1 MSKKTKISLSRLES
15 FLKAQC
21 DRLRTSM
28 DAAEYKNYIIALLFL
43 KRINDQFEIDR
54 QQLKDDLK
62 KQYPDADEATI
73 EEELDIPSKYNCYVL
88 ELARWKYLLHPM
100 NEEGEELSYGDAIT
114 TALAEVEKNNSALL
128 SGVLSKTKFNE
139 LNTKGE
145 RVLDEETLSALLKDF
160 NDFPKLQDENFEFP
174 DLLGAAYEYLIKFF
188 AESAGKK
195 AGEFYTPSE
204 VVYLMGQILQPK
216 ETDEICDPTVGS
228 GGLLITMHNY
238 VENRYGSADKLTLH
252 GQEKFDSPYQMCKM
266 NMIFHNIR
274 NARIEQGDT
283 LLDPK
288 LVTGGTLNQYDI
300 VVANPPFSQNYTTA
314 NMKFKERFQNWMSKK
329 KQADFMFVQHMIS
342 VLKNNGRM
350 AVVMPHGVLFRGGE
364 EQKMRQRLIMGSDI
378 NPACILECVIGLP
391 QGLFYGTGIPAF
403 LLIINKAD
411 ATNRKGVFFINAD
424 REYKEGK
431 NQNSLRPED
440 IEKISFVYHNKKE
453 IPGYSRL
460 VSKETLAKEDYNCN
474 IRRYVD
480 NSEAPTPQDVKAH
493 INGGIPANE
502 IDALKSVFD
511 CYPGLQE
518 KLFTEATDDY
528 ANFTD
533 SIKEKADIKSII
545 AESDGKKQVV
555 ENYSTAIDAF
565 WNASNA
571 DLNALH
577 GGSLFDFN
585 HNLTDRFVSEL
596 AQLSVLDEYQIRG
609 SFAHF
614 SDALKSDFRSV
625 QSSGWTAELIPD
637 DELIANEFPEVLADF
652 KRLESRR
659 DELEAKFAE
668 IADMDPE
675 EWDAEQYEVMPKAI
689 ISDFR
694 DERKNLNGQIKEL
707 KKELKT
713 QERMAKFAFKVEQ
726 KRLNELRKQAVKAKN
741 EDTVKEVDA
750 RIAALVLPVID
761 DSEIQELN
769 RQVENIDAQIAHH
782 VALENELKD
791 CRKKIREIEV
801 SKEALADK
809 AREQISDDD
818 ARRLITARWLNSLH
832 EIINVYLEAH
842 ARGLQQK
849 VELIYGKY
857 SVTLND
863 LLSERDTATKELDVY
878 LKELGY
884 VDQTIDVNYE

>member
-1 MSKKTKISLSRLES
+1 MSRKTKVSLSRLES

-54 QQLKDDLK
+54 QKLKDDLK

-73 EEELDIPSKYNCYVL
+73 NEELEIPEKYNCYVP
-88 ELARWKYLLHPM
+88 ELARWKYLLHPL
-100 NEEGEELSYGDAIT
+100 NDEGEELSYGDAIT
-114 TALAEVEKNNSALL
+114 TALAEVEKSNAALL

-145 RVLDEETLSALLKDF
+145 RILDEETLSALLKDF

-228 GGLLITMHNY
+228 GGLLITMYNY
-238 VENRYGSADKLTLH
+238 VENRYGSASKLTLH

-283 LLDPK
+283 LLNPK

-314 NMKFKERFQNWMSKK
+314 NMQFKERFQNWMSKK

-364 EQKMRQRLIMGSDI
+364 EQKMRQRLIMGNEGHPS
-378 NPACILECVIGLP
+378 CILECVIGLP
-391 QGLFYGTGIPAF
+391 QGLFYGTGIPAS
-403 LLIINKAD
+403 LLIINKAG
-411 ATNRKGVFFINAD
+411 AAERKGVFFINAD

-440 IEKISFVYHNKKE
+440 IEKISYVYHNKIE
-453 IPGYSRL
+453 IDSYSRL
-460 VSKETLAKEDYNCN
+460 VSKETLAAEDYNCN

-480 NSEAPTPQDVKAH
+480 NSEPPTPQDVKAH
-493 INGGIPANE
+493 LQGGIPEAE
-502 IDALKSVFD
+502 ILSLKTYFD
-511 CYPGLQE
+511 CYNGLQD
-518 KLFTEATDDY
+518 KLFTAATDGY
-528 ANFTD
+528 AHFT
-533 SIKEKADIKSII
+533 STVKNKADIKTII
-545 AESDGKKQVV
+545 SESEGKQQVADD
-555 ENYSTAIDAF
+555 YRKAIETF
-565 WNASNA
+565 WKASNA
-571 DLNALH
+571 DLNSLH

-585 HNLTDRFVSEL
+585 NNLTDRFVSTL
-596 AQLSVLDEYQIRG
+596 TRLTVLDKYQVRG

-614 SDALKSDFRSV
+614 SDMLKSDFRSV

-637 DELIANEFPEVLADF
+637 DELIANEFPKVLADL
-652 KRLESRR
+652 KRLENRR
-659 DELEAKFAE
+659 DELDAKFAE
-668 IADMDPE
+668 IAEMDPE
-675 EWDAEQYEVMPKAI
+675 EWDAEQYEVMPKTI
-689 ISDFR
+689 IS
-694 DERKNLNGQIKEL
+694 EIKTEIKEL
-707 KKELKT
+707 K
-713 QERMAKFAFKVEQ
+713 AQ
-726 KRLNELRKQAVKAKN
+726 KRELSKQQKALEKRRKLGESVADEAARCAADIVALDKQIA
-741 EDTVKEVDA
+741 EKE
-750 RIAALVLPVID
+750 
-761 DSEIQELN
+761 SG
-769 RQVENIDAQIAHH
+769 IAHH
-782 VALENELKD
+782 VTLENELKE
-791 CRKKIREIEV
+791 CRKQIREIEQN
-801 SKEALADK
+801 KEKLADK

-818 ARRLITARWLNSLH
+818 ARRLITARWLKSLH
-832 EIINVYLEAH
+832 DNINVYLEAH
-842 ARGLQQK
+842 ARHLQQC
-849 VELIYGKY
+849 VELIHDKY
-857 SVTLND
+857 SVTLSTLISD
-863 LLSERDTATKELDVY
+863 RDQATEKLNGY

-884 VDQTIDVNYE
+884 IDELDKTKKQ

>member
-62 KQYPDADEATI
+62 KQYPNADEATI
-73 EEELDIPSKYNCYVL
+73 NEELDIPAKYNCYVP
-88 ELARWKYLLHPM
+88 ELARWKYMLHPL
-100 NEEGEELSYGDAIT
+100 NEKGEELSKGDAIT
-114 TALAEVEKNNSALL
+114 TALAEVEKSNSALL

-145 RVLDEETLSALLKDF
+145 RVLDDETLNDILKDF

-228 GGLLITMHNY
+228 GGLLITMYNY
-238 VENRYGSADKLTLH
+238 VENRYGSAEKLTLH

-288 LVTGGTLNQYDI
+288 LATGGSLNQYDI

-364 EQKMRQRLIMGSDI
+364 EQKMRQRLIMGSET
-378 NPACILECVIGLP
+378 NPTCILECVIGLP
-391 QGLFYGTGIPAF
+391 QGLFYGTGIPAS
-403 LLIINKAD
+403 LLIINKAG
-411 ATNRKGVFFINAD
+411 AAKRKGVFFINAD

-460 VSKETLAKEDYNCN
+460 VSKETLAAEDYNCN

-480 NSEAPTPQDVKAH
+480 NSETPTPQDVKAH
-493 INGGIPANE
+493 INGGIPEKE
-502 IDALKSVFD
+502 IDELKPVFD
-511 CYPGLQE
+511 CYKGLQD
-518 KLFTEATDDY
+518 KLFTTATDGY
-528 ANFTD
+528 ANFTN
-533 SIKEKADIKSII
+533 SITEKADIKKLI
-545 AESDGKKQVV
+545 AESEGKKQVT
-555 ENYSTAIDAF
+555 EAYSKAIDTF
-565 WNASNA
+565 WKASDA

-585 HNLTDRFVSEL
+585 HNLTDRFVTEL
-596 AQLSVLDEYQIRG
+596 AKLSVLDEYQIRG

-614 SDALKSDFRSV
+614 SDSLKSDFRSV

-637 DELIANEFPEVLADF
+637 DELIANEFPEVLADL

-659 DELEAKFAE
+659 DELDAKFAE
-668 IADMDPE
+668 IAEMDPE

-689 ISDFR
+689 IN
-694 DERKNLNGQIKEL
+694 EIKGEIKEL
-707 KKELKT
+707 KAQKRELVK
-713 QERMAKFAFKVEQ
+713 QQKALDKRRKAGADVEIEQ
-726 KRLNELRKQAVKAKN
+726 KKCNAELTDLDTLISEKEAGIAK
-741 EDTVKEVDA
+741 
-750 RIAALVLPVID
+750 
-761 DSEIQELN
+761 
-769 RQVENIDAQIAHH
+769 H

-791 CRKKIREIEV
+791 CRKKIREIEI

-809 AREQISDDD
+809 AREQISDND
-818 ARRLITARWLNSLH
+818 ARRLITARWLKSLH
-832 EIINVYLEAH
+832 DNINVYLEAH
-842 ARGLQQK
+842 ARHLQQR
-849 VELIYGKY
+849 VELIYDKY
-857 SVTLND
+857 SVTLSALILD
-863 LLSERDTATKELDVY
+863 RDKATKELNNY
-878 LKELGY
+878 LTELGY
-884 VDQTIDVNYE
+884 IQ

>member
-1 MSKKTKISLSRLES
+1 MPKKQKISLSRLES

-54 QQLKDDLK
+54 IALKESLR
-62 KQYPDADEATI
+62 KQYPDADDNDIAN
-73 EEELDIPSKYNCYVL
+73 ELDIPEKYNCYVP
-88 ELARWKYLLHPM
+88 EKARWEFVLNPTDD
-100 NEEGEELSYGDAIT
+100 EGAIISYADAIT
-114 TALAEVEKNNSALL
+114 TALAEVEKSNSALL

-145 RVLDEETLSALLKDF
+145 RILDEETLRALLNDF

-238 VENRYGSADKLTLH
+238 VENRYGSAERLTLH

-283 LLDPK
+283 LLTPK
-288 LVTGGTLNQYDI
+288 LTTNGTLNQYDI

-314 NMKFKERFQNWMSKK
+314 NMQFKERFRNWMSKK

-364 EQKMRQRLIMGSDI
+364 EQKMRQRLITGSETA
-378 NPACILECVIGLP
+378 PSCILECVIGLP
-391 QGLFYGTGIPAF
+391 QGLFYGTGIPAS
-403 LLIINKAD
+403 LLIINKAG
-411 ATNRKGVFFINAD
+411 ATDRKGVFFINAD
-424 REYKEGK
+424 REYREGK

-440 IEKISFVYHNKKE
+440 IEKISYVYHNKIE
-453 IPGYSRL
+453 IDGYSRL
-460 VSKETLAKEDYNCN
+460 VCKEMLEAEDFNCN

-480 NSEAPTPQDVKAH
+480 NSEPPTPQDVKAH
-493 INGGIPANE
+493 LQGGIPETE
-502 IDALKSVFD
+502 ILALKTMFD
-511 CYPGLQE
+511 CYNGLQN
-518 KLFTEATDDY
+518 KIFTAATDGY
-528 ANFTD
+528 AHFTD
-533 SIKEKADIKSII
+533 AVTEKADIKTII
-545 AESDGKKQVV
+545 GESKGKQQVADDYHKAI
-555 ENYSTAIDAF
+555 ETFWTASD
-565 WNASNA
+565 A
-571 DLNALH
+571 DLDALH

-585 HNLTDRFVSEL
+585 NQLTDRFVATL
-596 AQLSVLDEYQIRG
+596 TNLNVLDKYQVRG

-614 SDALKSDFRSV
+614 SDSLKSDFRSV

-637 DELIANEFPEVLADF
+637 DELIANEFPEVLADL
-652 KRLESRR
+652 KRLENRR
-659 DELEAKFAE
+659 DELDAKFAE
-668 IADMDPE
+668 IAELDPE
-675 EWDAEQYEVMPKAI
+675 EWDAEQYDVMPKAV
-689 ISDFR
+689 IS
-694 DERKNLNGQIKEL
+694 EIKGEIKEL
-707 KKELKT
+707 K
-713 QERMAKFAFKVEQ
+713 AQ
-726 KRLNELRKQAVKAKN
+726 KRELAKQQKALEKRRKAGENMTAQLDKYAN
-741 EDTVKEVDA
+741 D
-750 RIAALVLPVID
+750 IA
-761 DSEIQELN
+761 
-769 RQVENIDAQIAHH
+769 NIDAQIADKETGIAHH
-782 VALENELKD
+782 VALENELKE
-791 CRKKIREIEV
+791 CRKQIREIER

-809 AREQISDDD
+809 AREQISDTD
-818 ARRLITARWLNSLH
+818 ARRLITQRWLATLH
-832 EIINVYLEAH
+832 DNIAVYLEAH
-842 ARGLQQK
+842 ARRLQQC
-849 VELIYGKY
+849 VELLHDKY
-857 SVTLND
+857 SVTLHD
-863 LLSERDTATKELDVY
+863 MLEERDAATEELNKY

-884 VDQTIDVNYE
+884 E

>member
-1 MSKKTKISLSRLES
+1 MPKKTKISLSRLES

-54 QQLKDDLK
+54 IALKDELK
-62 KQYPDADEATI
+62 KQYPNAAEADIEA
-73 EEELDIPSKYNCYVL
+73 ELNIPEKYICYVPDK
-88 ELARWKYLLHPM
+88 ARWKFVLNPVDD
-100 NEEGEELSYGDAIT
+100 EGESVSYADAIT
-114 TALAEVEKNNSALL
+114 TALAEVEKSNSALL

-238 VENRYGSADKLTLH
+238 VENRYGSAERLTLH

-283 LLDPK
+283 LLNPK

-314 NMKFKERFQNWMSKK
+314 NMQFKERFQNWMSKK
-329 KQADFMFVQHMIS
+329 KQADFMFVQHMIA

-364 EQKMRQRLIMGSDI
+364 EQKMRQRLITGSEGH
-378 NPACILECVIGLP
+378 PSCILECVIGLP
-391 QGLFYGTGIPAF
+391 QGLFYGTGIPAS
-403 LLIINKAD
+403 LLIINKAGAAD
-411 ATNRKGVFFINAD
+411 RKGVFFINAD

-440 IEKISFVYHNKKE
+440 IEKISYVYHNKIE
-453 IPGYSRL
+453 ITGYSRL
-460 VSKETLAKEDYNCN
+460 VTKETLKDEDYNCN

-480 NSEAPTPQDVKAH
+480 NSEPPTPQDVKAH
-493 INGGIPANE
+493 LQGGIPEAE
-502 IDALKSVFD
+502 IQALKTDFD
-511 CYPGLQE
+511 CYKGLQD
-518 KLFTEATDDY
+518 KLFTAATNGY
-528 ANFTD
+528 AHFAD
-533 SIKEKADIKSII
+533 AVKEKADIKTII
-545 AESDGKKQVV
+545 SESKGKQQVAD
-555 ENYSTAIDAF
+555 EYHKAIETFWTASD
-565 WNASNA
+565 A
-571 DLNALH
+571 DLDSLH

-585 HNLTDRFVSEL
+585 KNLTERFVATLTSL
-596 AQLSVLDEYQIRG
+596 NVLDKYQVRG

-614 SDALKSDFRSV
+614 SDTLKSDFRSV

-637 DELIANEFPEVLADF
+637 DELIANEFPEVLADL
-652 KRLESRR
+652 KRLENRR
-659 DELEAKFAE
+659 DELDAKFAE
-668 IADMDPE
+668 IAEMDSE
-675 EWDAEQYEVMPKAI
+675 EWDAEQYEVMPKSV
-689 ISDFR
+689 ISDIKA
-694 DERKNLNGQIKEL
+694 EIKEL
-707 KKELKT
+707 K
-713 QERMAKFAFKVEQ
+713 AQ
-726 KRLNELRKQAVKAKN
+726 KRELTKQQKALEKRRKLGESVADEAARCAADIVALDKQIA
-741 EDTVKEVDA
+741 EKEA
-750 RIAALVLPVID
+750 G
-761 DSEIQELN
+761 
-769 RQVENIDAQIAHH
+769 IAHH
-782 VALENELKD
+782 VALENELKG
-791 CRKKIREIEV
+791 CRKKIREIEL

-818 ARRLITARWLNSLH
+818 ARRLITKRWLATLH
-832 EIINVYLEAH
+832 DNIAVYLEAH
-842 ARGLQQK
+842 ARRLQQS
-849 VELIYGKY
+849 VELLHDKY
-857 SVTLND
+857 SVTLHD
-863 LLSERDTATKELDVY
+863 MLEERDEATNKLDEF

-884 VDQTIDVNYE
+884 F

>member
-54 QQLKDDLK
+54 ELLKNELK
-62 KQYPDADEATI
+62 KKYPNADEITI
-73 EEELDIPSKYNCYVL
+73 NEELDYPEKYKCYVPI
-88 ELARWKYLLHPM
+88 LARWKYLLHPL
-100 NEEGEELSYGDAIT
+100 NDEGEELSYGDAIT
-114 TALAEVEKNNSALL
+114 TALAEVEKNNSLLL

-145 RVLDEETLSALLKDF
+145 RVLDDETLSAILKDF

-228 GGLLITMHNY
+228 GGLLITMYNY
-238 VENRYGSADKLTLH
+238 VENRYGSAAKLTLH

-266 NMIFHNIR
+266 NMIFHNIN

-288 LVTGGTLNQYDI
+288 LVTGGSLNQYDI

-364 EQKMRQRLIMGSDI
+364 EQKMRQRLIMGSETA
-378 NPACILECVIGLP
+378 PTCILECVIGLP
-391 QGLFYGTGIPAF
+391 QGLFYGTGIPAS

-411 ATNRKGVFFINAD
+411 AASRKGVFFINAD

-440 IEKISFVYHNKKE
+440 IEKISYVYHNKIE

-460 VSKETLAKEDYNCN
+460 VSKEMLADEDFNCN

-493 INGGIPANE
+493 IYGGIPVKE
-502 IDALKSVFD
+502 IDELKPVFD
-511 CYPGLQE
+511 CYKGLQN
-518 KLFTEATDDY
+518 KIFTSAVDGY
-528 ANFTD
+528 ASFTD
-533 SIKEKADIKSII
+533 AIAEKSDIKNII
-545 AESDGKKQVV
+545 SESKGKKLVA
-555 ENYSTAIDAF
+555 EDYDKAIDSF
-565 WNASNA
+565 WKKSDS
-571 DLNALH
+571 DLNALN

-585 HNLTDRFVSEL
+585 HNLADRFVNEL
-596 AQLSVLDEYQIRG
+596 SKLSVLDEYQIRG

-614 SDALKSDFRSV
+614 SDSLKSDFRSV

-637 DELIANEFPEVLADF
+637 DELIENEFPEILDELIWF
-652 KRLESRR
+652 ESRR

-668 IADMDPE
+668 IADLKPE

-689 ISDFR
+689 IS
-694 DERKNLNGQIKEL
+694 EIKSEIKDL
-707 KKELKT
+707 K
-713 QERMAKFAFKVEQ
+713 AQ
-726 KRLNELRKQAVKAKN
+726 KRELAKQQKALYKRCKAGAN
-741 EDTVKEVDA
+741 VAAEQEKCNAEIDGIDSQISDKE
-750 RIAALVLPVID
+750 
-761 DSEIQELN
+761 SC
-769 RQVENIDAQIAHH
+769 IAHH
-782 VALENELKD
+782 VELETELKD
-791 CRKKIREIEV
+791 CRRKIREIEQN
-801 SKEALADK
+801 KEKLADK

-818 ARRLITARWLNSLH
+818 ARRLITARWLATLHNS
-832 EIINVYLEAH
+832 IAVYLETH
-842 ARGLQQK
+842 ARRLQQQI
-849 VELIYGKY
+849 ELLYDKY
-857 SVTLND
+857 SVTLSTMIAD
-863 LLSERDTATKELDVY
+863 RDKATEELDDFLV
-878 LKELGY
+878 ELGY
-884 VDQTIDVNYE
+884 IAKPKN

>member
-1 MSKKTKISLSRLES
+1 MPLKSKISLSRLES

-54 QQLKDDLK
+54 IALKDTLR
-62 KQYPDADEATI
+62 KQYPDADEADI
-73 EEELDIPSKYNCYVL
+73 DSELDKPAKYNCYVPA
-88 ELARWKYLLHPM
+88 LARWKHVLHPL
-100 NEEGEELSYGDAIT
+100 NEQGEEVSYGDAIT
-114 TALAEVEKNNSALL
+114 TALAEVEKSNAALL

-145 RVLDEETLSALLKDF
+145 RILDDETLRDILKEF

-238 VENRYGSADKLTLH
+238 VENRYGSAAKLTLH

-283 LLDPK
+283 LVNPK
-288 LVTGGTLNQYDI
+288 LVSGGTLNQYDI

-314 NMKFKERFQNWMSKK
+314 NMQFKERFQNWMSKK

-364 EQKMRQRLIMGSDI
+364 EQKMRQRLIMGSDA
-378 NPACILECVIGLP
+378 NASCILECVIGLP
-391 QGLFYGTGIPAF
+391 QGLFYGTGIPAS
-403 LLIINKAD
+403 LLIINKAG
-411 ATNRKGVFFINAD
+411 ANQRKGVFFINAD

-440 IEKISFVYHNKKE
+440 VEKISYVYHNKIE
-453 IPGYSRL
+453 IEGYSRL
-460 VSKETLAKEDYNCN
+460 VTKEELKAEDFNCN

-480 NSEAPTPQDVKAH
+480 NSEAPTPQDVRAH
-493 INGGIPANE
+493 INGGIPQSE
-502 IDALKSVFD
+502 IDELKAQFD
-511 CYPGLQE
+511 CYEGLQQQ
-518 KLFTEATDDY
+518 LFTQAADGY
-528 ANFTD
+528 AQFADAVTEKGG
-533 SIKEKADIKSII
+533 IKQLI
-545 AESDGKKQVV
+545 AESNGKQQVAAAY
-555 ENYSTAIDAF
+555 NRAIDDF
-565 WNASNA
+565 WTASSN
-571 DLNALH
+571 DRDTLH
-577 GGSLFDFN
+577 QGSLFDFN
-585 HNLTDRFVSEL
+585 NSLTEKFVT
-596 AQLSVLDEYQIRG
+596 QLEPLNVLDANQVRG

-614 SDALKSDFRSV
+614 VSTLRSDFRSV

-637 DELIANEFPEVLADF
+637 DELIANEFPEVLADMQ
-652 KRLESRR
+652 RLESRR
-659 DELEAKFAE
+659 DELDAKFAE
-668 IADMDPE
+668 IAEMDND

-689 ISDFR
+689 IAEVKS
-694 DERKNLNGQIKEL
+694 EIKEL
-707 KKELKT
+707 RARKREVSKLLKAF
-713 QERMAKFAFKVEQ
+713 EKRFKVGEQ
-726 KRLNELRKQAVKAKN
+726 LQTEIQNCRREAA
-741 EDTVKEVDA
+741 EVDA
-750 RIAALVLPVID
+750 RIAEKE
-761 DSEIQELN
+761 DSIK
-769 RQVENIDAQIAHH
+769 HH
-782 VALENELKD
+782 VELENELKE
-791 CRKKIREIEV
+791 CRKKLREIEQ

-818 ARRLITARWLNSLH
+818 ARRLITARWLSTLH
-832 EIINVYLEAH
+832 NTIAVYLEAH
-842 ARGLQQK
+842 ARTLQQR
-849 VELIYGKY
+849 VELLHDKY
-857 SVTLND
+857 TVTLTA
-863 LLSERDTATKELDVY
+863 LIAERQRATEQLDAY

-884 VDQTIDVNYE
+884 VSK

>member
-54 QQLKDDLK
+54 IALKDELK
-62 KQYPDADEATI
+62 KQFPNAAEADIEA
-73 EEELDIPSKYNCYVL
+73 ELDIPEKYICYVPDK
-88 ELARWKYLLHPM
+88 ARWKFVLNPGDD
-100 NEEGEELSYGDAIT
+100 EGETISYADAIT
-114 TALAEVEKNNSALL
+114 TALAEVEKSNSALL

-238 VENRYGSADKLTLH
+238 VENRYGSAERLTLH

-283 LLDPK
+283 LLTPK

-314 NMKFKERFQNWMSKK
+314 NMQFKERFQNWMSKK

-350 AVVMPHGVLFRGGE
+350 AVVMPHGVLSRGGE
-364 EQKMRQRLIMGSDI
+364 EQKMRQRLIMGSEGH
-378 NPACILECVIGLP
+378 PSCILECVIGLP
-391 QGLFYGTGIPAF
+391 QGLFYGTGIPAS
-403 LLIINKAD
+403 LLIINKAG
-411 ATNRKGVFFINAD
+411 AAERKGVFFINAD

-440 IEKISFVYHNKKE
+440 IEKISYVYHNKIE
-453 IPGYSRL
+453 IDGYSRL
-460 VSKETLAKEDYNCN
+460 VSRETLAAEDYNCN

-480 NSEAPTPQDVKAH
+480 NSEPPTPQDVRAH
-493 INGGIPANE
+493 LQGGIPEAE
-502 IDALKSVFD
+502 ILMLKAEFD
-511 CYPGLQE
+511 CYKGLQD
-518 KLFTEATDDY
+518 KLFTAATDGY
-528 ANFTD
+528 AHFADAVN
-533 SIKEKADIKSII
+533 EKADIKTII
-545 AESDGKKQVV
+545 SESQGKQQIADDYHK
-555 ENYSTAIDAF
+555 AIETF
-565 WNASNA
+565 WKASDA
-571 DLNALH
+571 DLDSLH

-585 HNLTDRFVSEL
+585 NNLTDRFVATL
-596 AQLSVLDEYQIRG
+596 INLNVLDKYQVRG

-614 SDALKSDFRSV
+614 SDTLKSDFRSV

-637 DELIANEFPEVLADF
+637 NELIANEFPEVLADL
-652 KRLESRR
+652 KRLENRR
-659 DELEAKFAE
+659 DELDAKFAE
-668 IADMDPE
+668 IAEMDPE
-675 EWDAEQYEVMPKAI
+675 EWDAEQSEVMPKAI
-689 ISDFR
+689 IS
-694 DERKNLNGQIKEL
+694 EIKGEIKEL
-707 KKELKT
+707 K
-713 QERMAKFAFKVEQ
+713 AQ
-726 KRLNELRKQAVKAKN
+726 KRELSKQQKALEKRRKLGESVTDEA
-741 EDTVKEVDA
+741 A
-750 RIAALVLPVID
+750 RCAADIAALDKQIAD
-761 DSEIQELN
+761 KE
-769 RQVENIDAQIAHH
+769 AGIAHH
-782 VALENELKD
+782 VELENELKD
-791 CRKKIREIEV
+791 CRKKIREIEQN
-801 SKEALADK
+801 KEKLADK

-818 ARRLITARWLNSLH
+818 ARRLITQRWLVTLH
-832 EIINVYLEAH
+832 DNIAVYLEAH
-842 ARGLQQK
+842 ARRLQQS
-849 VELIYGKY
+849 VELLHDKY
-857 SVTLND
+857 SVTLQN
-863 LLSERDTATKELDVY
+863 LIEERDEATKVLDDY

-884 VDQTIDVNYE
+884 ANA

>member
-1 MSKKTKISLSRLES
+1 MPKKTKISLSRLES

-54 QQLKDDLK
+54 LALKDELK
-62 KQYPDADEATI
+62 KQYPNAAEADIEA
-73 EEELDIPSKYNCYVL
+73 ELDIPEKYICYVPDK
-88 ELARWKYLLHPM
+88 ARWKFVLNPVDD
-100 NEEGEELSYGDAIT
+100 EGEAVSYADAIT
-114 TALAEVEKNNSALL
+114 TALAEVEKSNSALL

-238 VENRYGSADKLTLH
+238 VENRYGSAEKLTLH

-283 LLDPK
+283 LLNPK

-314 NMKFKERFQNWMSKK
+314 NMQFKERFQNWMSKK

-364 EQKMRQRLIMGSDI
+364 EQKMRQRLIVGSEGH
-378 NPACILECVIGLP
+378 PSCILECVIGLP
-391 QGLFYGTGIPAF
+391 QALFYGTGIPAS
-403 LLIINKAD
+403 LLILNKAGAAD
-411 ATNRKGVFFINAD
+411 RQGVFFINAD

-440 IEKISFVYHNKKE
+440 IEKISYVYHNKIE
-453 IPGYSRL
+453 IEGYSRM
-460 VSKETLAKEDYNCN
+460 VSRETLATEDYNCN

-480 NSEAPTPQDVKAH
+480 NSEPPTPQDVKAH
-493 INGGIPANE
+493 LQGGIPETE
-502 IDALKSVFD
+502 ILALKAEFD
-511 CYPGLQE
+511 CYKGLQD
-518 KLFTEATDDY
+518 KLFTAATNGY
-528 ANFTD
+528 AHFAD
-533 SIKEKADIKSII
+533 AVKEKADIKAII
-545 AESDGKKQVV
+545 AESKEKRQVADD
-555 ENYSTAIDAF
+555 YHKAIETF
-565 WNASNA
+565 WAASDA
-571 DLNALH
+571 DLDSLH

-585 HNLTDRFVSEL
+585 NNLTDRFVATL
-596 AQLSVLDEYQIRG
+596 TNLNVLDKYQVRG

-614 SDALKSDFRSV
+614 SDTLKSDFRSV

-637 DELIANEFPEVLADF
+637 NELIANEFPEVLADL
-652 KRLESRR
+652 KCLENRR
-659 DELEAKFAE
+659 DELDAKFAE
-668 IADMDPE
+668 IAELDSE
-675 EWDAEQYEVMPKAI
+675 EWDAEQYEVMPKGV
-689 ISDFR
+689 ISDIKG
-694 DERKNLNGQIKEL
+694 EIKEL
-707 KKELKT
+707 K
-713 QERMAKFAFKVEQ
+713 AQ
-726 KRLNELRKQAVKAKN
+726 KRELTKQQKALEKRRKLGGAVTDEIAQCAA
-741 EDTVKEVDA
+741 D
-750 RIAALVLPVID
+750 IAALDKQIAD
-761 DSEIQELN
+761 KE
-769 RQVENIDAQIAHH
+769 AGIAHH

-791 CRKKIREIEV
+791 CRKKIREIEQN
-801 SKEALADK
+801 KEKLADK

-818 ARRLITARWLNSLH
+818 ARRLITQRWLATLH
-832 EIINVYLEAH
+832 DNIAVYLEAH
-842 ARGLQQK
+842 ARRLQQS
-849 VELIYGKY
+849 VELLHDKY
-857 SVTLND
+857 SVTLTD
-863 LLSERDTATKELDVY
+863 LLSERDEATKELNGY

-884 VDQTIDVNYE
+884 IQ

>member
-1 MSKKTKISLSRLES
+1 MKKTKISLSRLES

-54 QQLKDDLK
+54 LALKDELK
-62 KQYPDADEATI
+62 KQYPNAADADIEA
-73 EEELDIPSKYNCYVL
+73 ELDIPEKYICYVPDK
-88 ELARWKYLLHPM
+88 ARWKFVLNPVDD
-100 NEEGEELSYGDAIT
+100 EGENISYADAIT
-114 TALAEVEKNNSALL
+114 TALAEVEKSNSALL

-238 VENRYGSADKLTLH
+238 VENRYGSAERLTLH

-283 LLDPK
+283 LLNPK
-288 LVTGGTLNQYDI
+288 LVTSGALNQYDI

-314 NMKFKERFQNWMSKK
+314 NMQFKERFQNWMSKK

-364 EQKMRQRLIMGSDI
+364 EQKMRQRLIVGSEGH
-378 NPACILECVIGLP
+378 PSCILECVIGLP
-391 QGLFYGTGIPAF
+391 QGLFYGTGIPAS

-411 ATNRKGVFFINAD
+411 ATNREGVFFINAD

-440 IEKISFVYHNKKE
+440 IEKISYVYHNKIE
-453 IPGYSRL
+453 ITGYSRL
-460 VSKETLAKEDYNCN
+460 VTKETLKAEDYNCN

-480 NSEAPTPQDVKAH
+480 NSESPTPQDVKAH
-493 INGGIPANE
+493 LQGGIPETE
-502 IDALKSVFD
+502 ILALKAEFD
-511 CYPGLQE
+511 CYKGLQD
-518 KLFTEATDDY
+518 KLFTAATDGY
-528 ANFTD
+528 AHFVD
-533 SIKEKADIKSII
+533 AVKEKADVKTII
-545 AESDGKKQVV
+545 AESKGKQQVADDYHKAI
-555 ENYSTAIDAF
+555 ETFWTASD
-565 WNASNA
+565 A
-571 DLNALH
+571 DLDGLH

-585 HNLTDRFVSEL
+585 NNLTDRFVATLTSL
-596 AQLSVLDEYQIRG
+596 NVLDKYQVRG

-614 SDALKSDFRSV
+614 SDTLKSDFRSV

-637 DELIANEFPEVLADF
+637 DELIANEFPEVLADLQ
-652 KRLESRR
+652 RLENRR

-668 IADMDPE
+668 IAEMDLE

-689 ISDFR
+689 ISDFK
-694 DERKNLNGQIKEL
+694 DEKKSLNAQIKEL
-707 KKELKT
+707 KNKLKAKEKMAKVELKI
-713 QERMAKFAFKVEQ
+713 EQ
-726 KRLNELRKQAVKAKN
+726 KRLKDLQKQAKKEKDN
-741 EDTVKEVDA
+741 EKVKE
-750 RIAALVLPVID
+750 L
-761 DSEIQELN
+761 
-769 RQVENIDAQIAHH
+769 DAQISKLALPNISDPEIDSLLSQVANIDTQIARH
-782 VALENELKD
+782 VELENELKD
-791 CRKKIREIEV
+791 CRKKIREIEL

-818 ARRLITARWLNSLH
+818 ARRLITQRWLATLH
-832 EIINVYLEAH
+832 DNIAVYLEAH
-842 ARGLQQK
+842 ARRLQQS
-849 VELIYGKY
+849 VELLHDKY
-857 SVTLND
+857 SVTLQN
-863 LLSERDTATKELDVY
+863 LIEERDAATEELNKY

-884 VDQTIDVNYE
+884 E

>member
-54 QQLKDDLK
+54 ELLRNELK
-62 KQYPDADEATI
+62 KKYPNADETTI
-73 EEELDIPSKYNCYVL
+73 DEELDIPTKYNCYVPA
-88 ELARWKYLLHPM
+88 LARWKHLLHPL
-100 NEEGEELSYGDAIT
+100 NENGEELSYGDAIT

-145 RVLDEETLSALLKDF
+145 RVLDEETLGALLKDF
-160 NDFPKLQDENFEFP
+160 NDFPKLHDENFEFP

-216 ETDEICDPTVGS
+216 EADEICDPTVGS

-238 VENRYGSADKLTLH
+238 VENRYGNAKKLTLH

-266 NMIFHNIR
+266 NMIFHNIS

-288 LVTGGTLNQYDI
+288 LVTGGSLNQYDI

-329 KQADFMFVQHMIS
+329 KQADFMFVQHMIA

-364 EQKMRQRLIMGSDI
+364 EQKMRQRLIMGSGTT
-378 NPACILECVIGLP
+378 PSCILECVIGLP
-391 QGLFYGTGIPAF
+391 QGLFYGTGIPAS
-403 LLIINKAD
+403 LLIINKKDAD
-411 ATNRKGVFFINAD
+411 KRKGVFFINAD
-424 REYKEGK
+424 RDYKEGK

-440 IEKISFVYHNKKE
+440 IEKISYVYHNKIE
-453 IPGYSRL
+453 IEGYSRL
-460 VSKETLAKEDYNCN
+460 VTKETLELEDFNCN

-480 NSEAPTPQDVKAH
+480 NSEPPTPQDVKAH
-493 INGGIPANE
+493 LKGGIPVAE
-502 IDALKSVFD
+502 IEALQADLD
-511 CYPGLQE
+511 CYKGLKD
-518 KLFTEATDDY
+518 KLFSKPTDNY
-528 ANFTD
+528 ADFAD
-533 SIKEKADIKSII
+533 AVKEKADIKTII
-545 AESDGKKQVV
+545 GESKGKQQVADD
-555 ENYSTAIDAF
+555 YHKAIESF
-565 WNASNA
+565 WKASDA

-585 HNLTDRFVSEL
+585 NHLTDRFVATL
-596 AQLSVLDEYQIRG
+596 TKLNVLDKYQIRG

-614 SDALKSDFRSV
+614 SDTLKSDFRSV

-637 DELIANEFPEVLADF
+637 DELIENEFPDVQNDLIWFEG
-652 KRLESRR
+652 RR

-668 IADMDPE
+668 IADLGPE
-675 EWDAEQYEVMPKAI
+675 EWDAEQHEVMPKAV
-689 ISDFR
+689 ISEIKSD
-694 DERKNLNGQIKEL
+694 IKEL
-707 KKELKT
+707 KAQKRELTK
-713 QERMAKFAFKVEQ
+713 EQ
-726 KRLNELRKQAVKAKN
+726 KALEKRRKLGADVEIEIKKSVTAL
-741 EDTVKEVDA
+741 EDLDKQIADKEA
-750 RIAALVLPVID
+750 G
-761 DSEIQELN
+761 
-769 RQVENIDAQIAHH
+769 IAHH
-782 VALENELKD
+782 IDLENELKG
-791 CRKKIREIEV
+791 CRKKIREIEL

-818 ARRLITARWLNSLH
+818 ARRLITQRWL
-832 EIINVYLEAH
+832 A
-842 ARGLQQK
+842 
-849 VELIYGKY
+849 
-857 SVTLND
+857 TLPI
-863 LLSERDTATKELDVY
+863 T
-878 LKELGY
+878 
-884 VDQTIDVNYE
+884 

>member
-54 QQLKDDLK
+54 IALKDELK
-62 KQYPDADEATI
+62 KQYPNAAEADIEA
-73 EEELDIPSKYNCYVL
+73 ELDIPEKYICYVPDK
-88 ELARWKYLLHPM
+88 ARWKFVLNPVDD
-100 NEEGEELSYGDAIT
+100 EGEAVSYADAIT
-114 TALAEVEKNNSALL
+114 TALAEVEKSNSALL

-228 GGLLITMHNY
+228 GGLLITMYNY
-238 VENRYGSADKLTLH
+238 VENRYGNAAKLTLH
-252 GQEKFDSPYQMCKM
+252 GQELKPSPYQMCKM

-283 LLDPK
+283 LLNPK

-314 NMKFKERFQNWMSKK
+314 NMQFKERFQNWMSKK

-364 EQKMRQRLIMGSDI
+364 EQKMRQRLIVGSEGH
-378 NPACILECVIGLP
+378 PSCILECVIGLP
-391 QGLFYGTGIPAF
+391 QALFYGTGIPAS
-403 LLIINKAD
+403 LLIINKAG
-411 ATNRKGVFFINAD
+411 ATDRQGVFFINAD

-440 IEKISFVYHNKKE
+440 IEKISFVYHNKIE
-453 IPGYSRL
+453 IEGYSRM
-460 VSKETLAKEDYNCN
+460 VSRETLAAEDYNCN

-480 NSEAPTPQDVKAH
+480 NSEPPTPQDVKAH
-493 INGGIPANE
+493 LQGGIPETE
-502 IDALKSVFD
+502 ILTLKAEFD
-511 CYPGLQE
+511 CYKGLQD
-518 KLFTEATDDY
+518 KLFTAATDGY
-528 ANFTD
+528 AHFVD
-533 SIKEKADIKSII
+533 AVKEKADIKTII
-545 AESDGKKQVV
+545 SESKGKQQVADD
-555 ENYSTAIDAF
+555 YHKAIETF
-565 WNASNA
+565 WKASDA
-571 DLNALH
+571 DLDSLH

-585 HNLTDRFVSEL
+585 KNLTDRFVATL
-596 AQLSVLDEYQIRG
+596 TNLNVLDKYQVRG

-614 SDALKSDFRSV
+614 SDTLKSDFRSV

-637 DELIANEFPEVLADF
+637 NELIANEFPEVLSDL
-652 KRLESRR
+652 KRLENRR
-659 DELEAKFAE
+659 DELDAKFAE
-668 IADMDPE
+668 IAEMDPE
-675 EWDAEQYEVMPKAI
+675 EWDAEQHEVMPKSV
-689 ISDFR
+689 ISDIKA
-694 DERKNLNGQIKEL
+694 EIKEL
-707 KKELKT
+707 K
-713 QERMAKFAFKVEQ
+713 AQ
-726 KRLNELRKQAVKAKN
+726 KRELTKQQKALEKRRKLGESVADEAAQCAADIVALDKQIA
-741 EDTVKEVDA
+741 DKEA
-750 RIAALVLPVID
+750 G
-761 DSEIQELN
+761 
-769 RQVENIDAQIAHH
+769 IAHH

-791 CRKKIREIEV
+791 CRKQIREIEL

-818 ARRLITARWLNSLH
+818 ARRLITQRWLATLH
-832 EIINVYLEAH
+832 DNIAVYLEAH
-842 ARGLQQK
+842 ARRLQQS
-849 VELIYGKY
+849 VELLHDKY
-857 SVTLND
+857 SVTLAD
-863 LLSERDTATKELDVY
+863 LLSERDEATKLLDEF

-884 VDQTIDVNYE
+884 L

>member
-1 MSKKTKISLSRLES
+1 MPKKTKISLSRLES

-54 QQLKDDLK
+54 LALKDKLK
-62 KQYPDADEATI
+62 AQYPDVDEADI
-73 EEELDIPSKYNCYVL
+73 EAELDVPEKYNCFVPDK
-88 ELARWKYLLHPM
+88 ARWKYVLHPLDD
-100 NEEGEELSYGDAIT
+100 EGETIDYADAIT
-114 TALAEVEKNNSALL
+114 TALAEVEKHNSALL
-128 SGVLSKTKFNE
+128 SGVLSKTRFND

-145 RVLDEETLSALLKDF
+145 RILDEETLKALLKDF

-174 DLLGAAYEYLIKFF
+174 DLLSAAYEYLIKFF

-274 NARIEQGDT
+274 TARIEQGDT

-288 LVTGGTLNQYDI
+288 LVAGGVLNQYDI

-329 KQADFMFVQHMIS
+329 KQADFMFVQHMIA

-364 EQKMRQRLIMGSDI
+364 EQKMRQRLIMGSDT
-378 NPACILECVIGLP
+378 NPSCILECVIGLP
-391 QGLFYGTGIPAF
+391 QGLFYGTGIPAS
-403 LLIINKAD
+403 LLIINKAGAAD
-411 ATNRKGVFFINAD
+411 RKGVFFINAD
-424 REYKEGK
+424 KEYKEGK

-440 IEKISFVYHNKKE
+440 IEKISFVYHNKVE
-453 IPGYSRL
+453 IKGYSRL
-460 VSKETLAKEDYNCN
+460 VTKETLAAEDYNCN

-480 NSEAPTPQDVKAH
+480 NSEPPTPQDVKAH
-493 INGGIPANE
+493 IKGGIPQAE
-502 IDALKSVFD
+502 IEALNMYFD
-511 CYPGLQE
+511 CYQGL
-518 KLFTEATDDY
+518 KDLLFTGETEGY

-533 SIKEKADIKSII
+533 AVKEKAVIKNMIG
-545 AESDGKKQVV
+545 ESEGKKQVAADYHKAI
-555 ENYSTAIDAF
+555 ENF
-565 WNASNA
+565 WEASHA
-571 DLNALH
+571 DLDGLH
-577 GGSLFDFN
+577 DGSLFDFN
-585 HNLTDRFVSEL
+585 NNLTERFVSSLGGLE
-596 AQLSVLDEYQIRG
+596 VLDQNQVRG

-614 SDALKSDFRSV
+614 SDTLRSDFRSV

-637 DELIANEFPEVLADF
+637 EELIANEFPEVLKDLR
-652 KRLESRR
+652 RLESRR
-659 DELEAKFAE
+659 DELDAKFAE
-668 IADMDPE
+668 IAEIEPE

-689 ISDFR
+689 IS
-694 DERKNLNGQIKEL
+694 EIKAEIKEL
-707 KKELKT
+707 K
-713 QERMAKFAFKVEQ
+713 AQ
-726 KRLNELRKQAVKAKN
+726 KRELAKQQKALAKRGKAGTDVATEAAKCATDMEELDKQIAVKEAGI
-741 EDTVKEVDA
+741 A
-750 RIAALVLPVID
+750 RH
-761 DSEIQELN
+761 
-769 RQVENIDAQIAHH
+769 VE
-782 VALENELKD
+782 LENELKE
-791 CRKKIREIEV
+791 CRKHIREIEQN
-801 SKEALADK
+801 KEALADK

-818 ARRLITARWLNSLH
+818 ARRLITQRWLDTLH
-832 EIINVYLEAH
+832 NNIDVYLEAH
-842 ARGLQQK
+842 ARRMQQG
-849 VELIYGKY
+849 VELLFDKY
-857 SVTLND
+857 TVTLKALIDKRND
-863 LLSERDTATKELDVY
+863 ATEELNGY

-884 VDQTIDVNYE
+884 IE

>member
-1 MSKKTKISLSRLES
+1 MPKKTKISLSRLES

-54 QQLKDDLK
+54 LALKDELK
-62 KQYPDADEATI
+62 KQYPNAPETDIEA
-73 EEELDIPSKYNCYVL
+73 ELSIPEKYICYVPDK
-88 ELARWKYLLHPM
+88 ARWKFVLNPVDA
-100 NEEGEELSYGDAIT
+100 EGETISYADAIT
-114 TALAEVEKNNSALL
+114 TALAEVEKSNSALL

-238 VENRYGSADKLTLH
+238 VENRYGSAEKLTLH

-283 LLDPK
+283 LLNPK

-314 NMKFKERFQNWMSKK
+314 NMQFKERFQNWMSKK
-329 KQADFMFVQHMIS
+329 KQADFMFVQHMIA

-364 EQKMRQRLIMGSDI
+364 EQKMRQRLITGSEGH
-378 NPACILECVIGLP
+378 PSCILECVIGLP
-391 QGLFYGTGIPAF
+391 QGLFYGTGIPAS
-403 LLIINKAD
+403 LLIINKAGAAD
-411 ATNRKGVFFINAD
+411 RKGVFFINAD

-440 IEKISFVYHNKKE
+440 IEKISYVYHNKIE
-453 IPGYSRL
+453 ITGYSRL
-460 VSKETLAKEDYNCN
+460 VTKETLKDEDYNCN

-480 NSEAPTPQDVKAH
+480 NSEPPTPQDVRAH
-493 INGGIPANE
+493 LQGGIPEAE
-502 IDALKSVFD
+502 ILTLKADFD
-511 CYPGLQE
+511 CYKGLQD
-518 KLFTEATDDY
+518 KLFTAATDGY
-528 ANFTD
+528 AHFAD
-533 SIKEKADIKSII
+533 AVKEKADIKTII
-545 AESDGKKQVV
+545 GESKGKQQVADD
-555 ENYSTAIDAF
+555 YHKAIETF
-565 WNASNA
+565 WKASDA
-571 DLNALH
+571 DLDSLH

-585 HNLTDRFVSEL
+585 NNLTDRFVATL
-596 AQLSVLDEYQIRG
+596 TNLNVLDKYQVRG

-614 SDALKSDFRSV
+614 SDTLKSDFRSV

-637 DELIANEFPEVLADF
+637 DELIANEFPEVLADL
-652 KRLESRR
+652 KRLENRR
-659 DELEAKFAE
+659 DELDAKFAE
-668 IADMDPE
+668 IAEMDPE
-675 EWDAEQYEVMPKAI
+675 EWDAEQYEVMPKSV
-689 ISDFR
+689 ISDIKG
-694 DERKNLNGQIKEL
+694 EIKEL
-707 KKELKT
+707 K
-713 QERMAKFAFKVEQ
+713 AQ
-726 KRLNELRKQAVKAKN
+726 KRELSKQQKALEKRRKLGGAVTDEIAQCAA
-741 EDTVKEVDA
+741 D
-750 RIAALVLPVID
+750 IAALDKQIAD
-761 DSEIQELN
+761 KE
-769 RQVENIDAQIAHH
+769 AGIAHH
-782 VALENELKD
+782 VELENELKD
-791 CRKKIREIEV
+791 CRKKIREIEQN
-801 SKEALADK
+801 KEKLADK

-818 ARRLITARWLNSLH
+818 ARRLITQRWLATLH
-832 EIINVYLEAH
+832 DNIAVYLEAH
-842 ARGLQQK
+842 ARRLQQS
-849 VELIYGKY
+849 VELLHDKY
-857 SVTLND
+857 SVTLQN
-863 LLSERDTATKELDVY
+863 LIEERDEATKVLDDY

-884 VDQTIDVNYE
+884 F

>member
-1 MSKKTKISLSRLES
+1 MKKTKISLSRLES

-54 QQLKDDLK
+54 LALKDELK
-62 KQYPDADEATI
+62 KQYPNAADADIEA
-73 EEELDIPSKYNCYVL
+73 ELDIPEKYICYVPDK
-88 ELARWKYLLHPM
+88 ARWKFVLNPVDD
-100 NEEGEELSYGDAIT
+100 EGENISYADAIT
-114 TALAEVEKNNSALL
+114 TALAEVEKSNSALL

-238 VENRYGSADKLTLH
+238 VENRYGSAERLTLH

-283 LLDPK
+283 LLNPK

-314 NMKFKERFQNWMSKK
+314 NMQFKERFQNWMSKK

-364 EQKMRQRLIMGSDI
+364 EQKMRQRLITGSEGH
-378 NPACILECVIGLP
+378 PSCILECVIGLP
-391 QGLFYGTGIPAF
+391 QGLFYGTGIPAS

-411 ATNRKGVFFINAD
+411 ATNREGVFFINAD

-440 IEKISFVYHNKKE
+440 IEKISYVYHNKIE
-453 IPGYSRL
+453 ITGYSRL
-460 VSKETLAKEDYNCN
+460 VTKETLEAEDYNCN

-480 NSEAPTPQDVKAH
+480 NSEPPTPQDVKAH
-493 INGGIPANE
+493 LQGGIPEAE
-502 IDALKSVFD
+502 ILALKADFD
-511 CYPGLQE
+511 CYKGLQD
-518 KLFTEATDDY
+518 KLFTAATNGY
-528 ANFTD
+528 AHFAD
-533 SIKEKADIKSII
+533 AVKEKADIKTII
-545 AESDGKKQVV
+545 SESNGKQQVADD
-555 ENYSTAIDAF
+555 YHKAIETF
-565 WNASNA
+565 WKASDA
-571 DLNALH
+571 DLDSLH

-585 HNLTDRFVSEL
+585 NHLTDRFVATLTSL
-596 AQLSVLDEYQIRG
+596 NVLDKYQVRG

-614 SDALKSDFRSV
+614 SDTLKSDFRSV

-637 DELIANEFPEVLADF
+637 DELIANEFPEVLADL
-652 KRLESRR
+652 KRLENRR

-668 IADMDPE
+668 IAEMDPE

-689 ISDFR
+689 ISDFK
-694 DERKNLNGQIKEL
+694 DEKKSLNAQIKEL
-707 KKELKT
+707 KNKLKAKEKMAKVELKI
-713 QERMAKFAFKVEQ
+713 EQ
-726 KRLNELRKQAVKAKN
+726 KRLKDLQKQAKKEKDN
-741 EDTVKEVDA
+741 EKVKE
-750 RIAALVLPVID
+750 L
-761 DSEIQELN
+761 
-769 RQVENIDAQIAHH
+769 DAQISKLALPNISDPEIDSLLSQVANIDTQIARH
-782 VALENELKD
+782 VELENELKD
-791 CRKKIREIEV
+791 CRKQIREIEL

-818 ARRLITARWLNSLH
+818 ARRLITQRWLATLH
-832 EIINVYLEAH
+832 DNIAVYLEAH
-842 ARGLQQK
+842 ARRLQQS
-849 VELIYGKY
+849 VELLHDKY
-857 SVTLND
+857 SVTLRN
-863 LLSERDTATKELDVY
+863 LIEERDAATEELNKY

-884 VDQTIDVNYE
+884 E

>member
-1 MSKKTKISLSRLES
+1 MPKKQKISLSRLES

-54 QQLKDDLK
+54 IALKELLR
-62 KQYPDADEATI
+62 KQYPDADDNDIAN
-73 EEELDIPSKYNCYVL
+73 ELDIPEKYNCYVP
-88 ELARWKYLLHPM
+88 EKARWEFVLNPTDD
-100 NEEGEELSYGDAIT
+100 EGAIISYADAIT
-114 TALAEVEKNNSALL
+114 TALAEVEKSNSALL

-145 RVLDEETLSALLKDF
+145 RILDEETLRALLNDF

-204 VVYLMGQILQPK
+204 VVFLMGQILQPK

-238 VENRYGSADKLTLH
+238 VENRYGSAERLTLH

-283 LLDPK
+283 LLTPK
-288 LVTGGTLNQYDI
+288 LTTNGTLNQYDI

-314 NMKFKERFQNWMSKK
+314 NMQFKERFQNWMSKK

-364 EQKMRQRLIMGSDI
+364 EQKMRQRLITGSETA
-378 NPACILECVIGLP
+378 PSCILECVIGLP
-391 QGLFYGTGIPAF
+391 QGLFYGTGIPAS
-403 LLIINKAD
+403 LLIINKAG
-411 ATNRKGVFFINAD
+411 ATDRKGVFFINAD
-424 REYKEGK
+424 REYREGK

-440 IEKISFVYHNKKE
+440 IEKISYVYHNKIE
-453 IPGYSRL
+453 IDGYSRL
-460 VSKETLAKEDYNCN
+460 VCKEMLEAEDFNCN

-480 NSEAPTPQDVKAH
+480 NSEPPTPQDVKAH
-493 INGGIPANE
+493 LQGGIPETE
-502 IDALKSVFD
+502 ILALKTMFD
-511 CYPGLQE
+511 CYNGLQN
-518 KLFTEATDDY
+518 KMFTAATDGY
-528 ANFTD
+528 AHFTD
-533 SIKEKADIKSII
+533 AVTEKADIKTII
-545 AESDGKKQVV
+545 GDSKGKQQVADDYHKAIETFWTASD
-555 ENYSTAIDAF
+555 T
-565 WNASNA
+565 
-571 DLNALH
+571 DLDALH

-585 HNLTDRFVSEL
+585 NQLTDRFVATL
-596 AQLSVLDEYQIRG
+596 TNLNVLDKYQVRG

-614 SDALKSDFRSV
+614 SDSLKSDFRSV

-637 DELIANEFPEVLADF
+637 DELIANEFPEVLADL
-652 KRLESRR
+652 KRLENRR
-659 DELEAKFAE
+659 DELDAKFAE
-668 IADMDPE
+668 IAELDPE
-675 EWDAEQYEVMPKAI
+675 EWDAEQYEVMPKAV
-689 ISDFR
+689 IS
-694 DERKNLNGQIKEL
+694 EIKGEIKEL
-707 KKELKT
+707 K
-713 QERMAKFAFKVEQ
+713 AQ
-726 KRLNELRKQAVKAKN
+726 KRELAKQQKALEKRRKAGEN
-741 EDTVKEVDA
+741 MTVQLDKYAND
-750 RIAALVLPVID
+750 IA
-761 DSEIQELN
+761 
-769 RQVENIDAQIAHH
+769 NIDAQMADKETGIAHH

-791 CRKKIREIEV
+791 CRKQIREIER

-809 AREQISDDD
+809 AREQISDTD
-818 ARRLITARWLNSLH
+818 ARRLITQRWLATLH
-832 EIINVYLEAH
+832 DNIAVYLEAH
-842 ARGLQQK
+842 ARRLQQC
-849 VELIYGKY
+849 VELLHDKY
-857 SVTLND
+857 SVTLRD
-863 LLSERDTATKELDVY
+863 LLDERDAATEELNKY

-884 VDQTIDVNYE
+884 E

>member
-1 MSKKTKISLSRLES
+1 MAKKTKISLSRLES

-54 QQLKDDLK
+54 KALKEDLE
-62 KQYPDADEATI
+62 KQYPNANPADIEA
-73 EEELDIPSKYNCYVL
+73 ELDVPAKYNCYVP
-88 ELARWKYLLHPM
+88 EKARWKFVLNPVDD
-100 NEEGEELSYGDAIT
+100 EGESVSYADAIT
-114 TALAEVEKNNSALL
+114 TALAEVEKSNSALL

-204 VVYLMGQILQPK
+204 VVFLMGQILQPK

-238 VENRYGSADKLTLH
+238 VENRYGSAERLTLH

-283 LLDPK
+283 LLTPK
-288 LVTGGTLNQYDI
+288 LVTSGALNQYDI

-314 NMKFKERFQNWMSKK
+314 NMQFKERFQNWMSKK

-364 EQKMRQRLIMGSDI
+364 EQKMRQRLITGSEGH
-378 NPACILECVIGLP
+378 PSCILECVIGLP
-391 QGLFYGTGIPAF
+391 QGLFYGTGIPAS

-411 ATNRKGVFFINAD
+411 ATNREGVFFINAD

-440 IEKISFVYHNKKE
+440 IEKISYVYHNKIE
-453 IPGYSRL
+453 IEGYSRM
-460 VSKETLAKEDYNCN
+460 VSRETLEAEAYNCN

-480 NSEAPTPQDVKAH
+480 NSEPPTPQDVKAH
-493 INGGIPANE
+493 LQGGIPEAE
-502 IDALKSVFD
+502 ILALEADFN
-511 CYPGLQE
+511 CYKGLQD
-518 KLFTEATDDY
+518 KLFTAATDGY
-528 ANFTD
+528 AHFAD
-533 SIKEKADIKSII
+533 AVKEKADIKTII
-545 AESDGKKQVV
+545 GESKGKQQVADD
-555 ENYSTAIDAF
+555 YHMAIETF
-565 WNASNA
+565 WRASDA
-571 DLNALH
+571 DLDSLH

-585 HNLTDRFVSEL
+585 NNLTDRFVATLTSL
-596 AQLSVLDEYQIRG
+596 DVLDKYQVRG

-614 SDALKSDFRSV
+614 SDMLKSDFRSV

-637 DELIANEFPEVLADF
+637 DELIANEFPEVLADL
-652 KRLESRR
+652 KRLENRR
-659 DELEAKFAE
+659 DELDAKFAE
-668 IADMDPE
+668 IAEIDPE
-675 EWDAEQYEVMPKAI
+675 EWDAEQYEVMPKSV
-689 ISDFR
+689 ISDIKA
-694 DERKNLNGQIKEL
+694 EIKEL
-707 KKELKT
+707 K
-713 QERMAKFAFKVEQ
+713 AQ
-726 KRLNELRKQAVKAKN
+726 KRELAKQQKALEKRRKLGESVADEA
-741 EDTVKEVDA
+741 A
-750 RIAALVLPVID
+750 RCAADIAALDKQIAD
-761 DSEIQELN
+761 KE
-769 RQVENIDAQIAHH
+769 AGIAHH

-791 CRKKIREIEV
+791 CRKQIREIEL

-818 ARRLITARWLNSLH
+818 ARRLITQRWLATLH
-832 EIINVYLEAH
+832 DNIAVYLEAH
-842 ARGLQQK
+842 ARRLQQS
-849 VELIYGKY
+849 VELLHDKY
-857 SVTLND
+857 SVTLAD
-863 LLSERDTATKELDVY
+863 LLSERDEATKELDGY

-884 VDQTIDVNYE
+884 I

>member
-1 MSKKTKISLSRLES
+1 MAKKTKISLSRLES

-54 QQLKDDLK
+54 IALKDELK
-62 KQYPDADEATI
+62 KQYPNAAEADIEA
-73 EEELDIPSKYNCYVL
+73 ELDIPEKYICYVPDK
-88 ELARWKYLLHPM
+88 ARWKFVLNLVDD
-100 NEEGEELSYGDAIT
+100 EGENISYADAIT
-114 TALAEVEKNNSALL
+114 TALAEVEKSNSALL

-238 VENRYGSADKLTLH
+238 VENRYGSAERLTLH

-283 LLDPK
+283 LLNPK

-314 NMKFKERFQNWMSKK
+314 NMQFKERFQNWMSKK

-364 EQKMRQRLIMGSDI
+364 EQKMRQRLITGSEGH
-378 NPACILECVIGLP
+378 PSCILECVIGLP
-391 QGLFYGTGIPAF
+391 QGLFYGTGIPAS
-403 LLIINKAD
+403 LLIINKAGAAD
-411 ATNRKGVFFINAD
+411 RQGVFFINAD

-440 IEKISFVYHNKKE
+440 IEKISYVYHNKIE
-453 IPGYSRL
+453 IEGYSRM
-460 VSKETLAKEDYNCN
+460 VSREMLEAEDYNCN

-480 NSEAPTPQDVKAH
+480 NSEPPTPQDVKAH
-493 INGGIPANE
+493 LQGGIPEAE
-502 IDALKSVFD
+502 ILALKTEFD
-511 CYPGLQE
+511 CYKGLQN
-518 KLFTEATDDY
+518 KLFTAATDGY
-528 ANFTD
+528 AHFAD
-533 SIKEKADIKSII
+533 AVMEKADIKTII
-545 AESDGKKQVV
+545 SESKGKQQVADD
-555 ENYSTAIDAF
+555 YRKAIETF
-565 WNASNA
+565 WKASDA
-571 DLNALH
+571 DLNNLH

-585 HNLTDRFVSEL
+585 KNLTDSFVS
-596 AQLSVLDEYQIRG
+596 ALSKLKVLDQYQVRG

-614 SDALKSDFRSV
+614 SDMLKSDFRSV

-637 DELIANEFPEVLADF
+637 DELIANEFPEVLADL
-652 KRLESRR
+652 KRLENRR
-659 DELEAKFAE
+659 DELDAKFAE
-668 IADMDPE
+668 IAEIDPE
-675 EWDAEQYEVMPKAI
+675 EWDAEQYEVMPKSV
-689 ISDFR
+689 ISDIKA
-694 DERKNLNGQIKEL
+694 EIKEL
-707 KKELKT
+707 K
-713 QERMAKFAFKVEQ
+713 AQ
-726 KRLNELRKQAVKAKN
+726 KRELAKQQKALEKRRKAGADVAK
-741 EDTVKEVDA
+741 EMAQCTADIAGLDSQIAEKE
-750 RIAALVLPVID
+750 
-761 DSEIQELN
+761 N
-769 RQVENIDAQIAHH
+769 GIAHH
-782 VALENELKD
+782 VELENELKES
-791 CRKKIREIEV
+791 RRQIREIER

-818 ARRLITARWLNSLH
+818 ARRLITQRWLATLH
-832 EIINVYLEAH
+832 DNIAVYLEAH
-842 ARGLQQK
+842 ARHLQQN
-849 VELIYGKY
+849 VELLHDKY
-857 SVTLND
+857 SVTLRN
-863 LLSERDTATKELDVY
+863 LIEERDEATKELDGY

-884 VDQTIDVNYE
+884 I

>member
-1 MSKKTKISLSRLES
+1 MPKKTKISLSRLES

-62 KQYPDADEATI
+62 KQYPNADEATI
-73 EEELDIPSKYNCYVL
+73 EEELDIPEKYNCYVPA
-88 ELARWKYLLHPM
+88 LARWKYLLHPL

-114 TALAEVEKNNSALL
+114 TALAEVEKSNSALL

-145 RVLDEETLSALLKDF
+145 RVLDDETLSAILKDF

-228 GGLLITMHNY
+228 GGLLITMYNY
-238 VENRYGSADKLTLH
+238 VENRYGSAAKLTLH
-252 GQEKFDSPYQMCKM
+252 GQELLAGPYQMCKM
-266 NMIFHNIR
+266 NMIFHNIH

-283 LLDPK
+283 LLNPK
-288 LVTGGTLNQYDI
+288 LVTGGSLNQYDI

-329 KQADFMFVQHMIS
+329 KQADFMFVQHMIA
-342 VLKNNGRM
+342 VLKNSGRM

-364 EQKMRQRLIMGSDI
+364 EQKMRQRLIMGSET
-378 NPACILECVIGLP
+378 NPTCILECVIGLP
-391 QGLFYGTGIPAF
+391 QGLFYGTGIPAS
-403 LLIINKAD
+403 LLIINKAGAD
-411 ATNRKGVFFINAD
+411 KREGVFFINAD

-460 VSKETLAKEDYNCN
+460 VSKETLVAEDYNCN

-493 INGGIPANE
+493 INGGIPAKE
-502 IDALKSVFD
+502 IDELKPVFD
-511 CYPGLQE
+511 CYNGLQD
-518 KLFTEATDDY
+518 KLFTKATDGY
-528 ANFTD
+528 ADFTD
-533 SIKEKADIKSII
+533 AVTEKADIKNII
-545 AESDGKKQVV
+545 AESNGKKQVA
-555 ENYSTAIDAF
+555 ESYSKAINSFWTASD
-565 WNASNA
+565 A

-585 HNLTDRFVSEL
+585 HNLTDRFVNEL
-596 AQLSVLDEYQIRG
+596 SKLPVLNEYQIRG

-614 SDALKSDFRSV
+614 SDSLKSDFRSV

-637 DELIANEFPEVLADF
+637 DELIANEFPDVLADLR
-652 KRLESRR
+652 RLESRR
-659 DELEAKFAE
+659 DELEGKFAE
-668 IADMDPE
+668 IAELEPE
-675 EWDAEQYEVMPKAI
+675 EWDAEQYEVMPKTI
-689 ISDFR
+689 IS
-694 DERKNLNGQIKEL
+694 EIKGEIKEL
-707 KKELKT
+707 K
-713 QERMAKFAFKVEQ
+713 AQ
-726 KRLNELRKQAVKAKN
+726 KRELTKQQKALDKRRKSGADVEMEQRKCNA
-741 EDTVKEVDA
+741 EM
-750 RIAALVLPVID
+750 AAL
-761 DSEIQELN
+761 
-769 RQVENIDAQIAHH
+769 DAQISEKEAGIAKH

-791 CRKKIREIEV
+791 CRKKIREIEQN
-801 SKEALADK
+801 KEKLADK

-818 ARRLITARWLNSLH
+818 ARRLITARWLKSLH
-832 EIINVYLEAH
+832 DNINVYLEAH
-842 ARGLQQK
+842 ARRLQQC
-849 VELIYGKY
+849 VELIHDKY
-857 SVTLND
+857 SVTLSTLISD
-863 LLSERDTATKELDVY
+863 RDQATEELNGY

-884 VDQTIDVNYE
+884 IDELGKTKKE

>member
-54 QQLKDDLK
+54 LALKDDLK

-73 EEELDIPSKYNCYVL
+73 EEELDIPSKYNCYVP
-88 ELARWKYLLHPM
+88 ELARWKYLLHPL
-100 NEEGEELSYGDAIT
+100 NENNEELSYGDAIT
-114 TALAEVEKNNSALL
+114 TALAEVEKSNAALL

-145 RVLDEETLSALLKDF
+145 RILDEETLSALLKDF

-228 GGLLITMHNY
+228 GGLLITMYNY
-238 VENRYGSADKLTLH
+238 VENRYGSAAKLTLH

-288 LVTGGTLNQYDI
+288 LVTNGTLNQYDI

-329 KQADFMFVQHMIS
+329 KQADFMFVQHMIA
-342 VLKNNGRM
+342 VLKNSGRM

-378 NPACILECVIGLP
+378 TPACILECVIGLP
-391 QGLFYGTGIPAF
+391 QGLFYGTGIPAS

-411 ATNRKGVFFINAD
+411 ATDRKGVFFINAD

-460 VSKETLAKEDYNCN
+460 VSKETLAAEDFNCN

-493 INGGIPANE
+493 ISGGIPANE
-502 IDALKSVFD
+502 IDALKPVFD
-511 CYPGLQE
+511 CYEGLQE
-518 KLFTEATDDY
+518 K
-528 ANFTD
+528 
-533 SIKEKADIKSII
+533 
-545 AESDGKKQVV
+545 
-555 ENYSTAIDAF
+555 
-565 WNASNA
+565 
-571 DLNALH
+571 
-577 GGSLFDFN
+577 
-585 HNLTDRFVSEL
+585 
-596 AQLSVLDEYQIRG
+596 
-609 SFAHF
+609 
-614 SDALKSDFRSV
+614 
-625 QSSGWTAELIPD
+625 
-637 DELIANEFPEVLADF
+637 
-652 KRLESRR
+652 
-659 DELEAKFAE
+659 
-668 IADMDPE
+668 
-675 EWDAEQYEVMPKAI
+675 
-689 ISDFR
+689 
-694 DERKNLNGQIKEL
+694 
-707 KKELKT
+707 
-713 QERMAKFAFKVEQ
+713 
-726 KRLNELRKQAVKAKN
+726 
-741 EDTVKEVDA
+741 
-750 RIAALVLPVID
+750 
-761 DSEIQELN
+761 
-769 RQVENIDAQIAHH
+769 
-782 VALENELKD
+782 
-791 CRKKIREIEV
+791 
-801 SKEALADK
+801 
-809 AREQISDDD
+809 
-818 ARRLITARWLNSLH
+818 
-832 EIINVYLEAH
+832 
-842 ARGLQQK
+842 
-849 VELIYGKY
+849 
-857 SVTLND
+857 
-863 LLSERDTATKELDVY
+863 
-878 LKELGY
+878 
-884 VDQTIDVNYE
+884 

>member
-54 QQLKDDLK
+54 LALKEDLK
-62 KQYPDADEATI
+62 KQYPNADEATI
-73 EEELDIPSKYNCYVL
+73 DEELDIPEKYNCFVP
-88 ELARWKYLLHPM
+88 ELARWKYLLHPLS
-100 NEEGEELSYGDAIT
+100 EEGEELSYGDAIT
-114 TALAEVEKNNSALL
+114 TALAEVEKSNSALL

-145 RVLDEETLSALLKDF
+145 RVLDDETLSAILKDF

-228 GGLLITMHNY
+228 GGLLITMYNY
-238 VENRYGSADKLTLH
+238 VENRYGSAAKLTLH

-288 LVTGGTLNQYDI
+288 LVTGGSLNQYDI

-314 NMKFKERFQNWMSKK
+314 NMKFKERFKNWMSKK

-342 VLKNNGRM
+342 VLKNSGRM

-364 EQKMRQRLIMGSDI
+364 EQKMRQRLIMGSET
-378 NPACILECVIGLP
+378 NPTCILECVIGLP
-391 QGLFYGTGIPAF
+391 QGLFYGTGIPAS
-403 LLIINKAD
+403 LLIINKAG
-411 ATNRKGVFFINAD
+411 ASKREGVFFINAD

-460 VSKETLAKEDYNCN
+460 VSKELLADEDFNCN

-493 INGGIPANE
+493 INGGIPAKE
-502 IDALKSVFD
+502 IDELKPVFD
-511 CYPGLQE
+511 CYKGLQD
-518 KLFTEATDDY
+518 KLFSKATDGY

-533 SIKEKADIKSII
+533 AVAEKSDIKNII
-545 AESDGKKQVV
+545 AESNGKKQVA
-555 ENYSTAIDAF
+555 EAYSKAIDTF
-565 WNASNA
+565 WDASDA

-596 AQLSVLDEYQIRG
+596 AKLSVLDEYQIRG

-614 SDALKSDFRSV
+614 SDSLKSDFRSV

-637 DELIANEFPEVLADF
+637 DELIANEFPEVLADL

-659 DELEAKFAE
+659 DELEGKFAE
-668 IADMDPE
+668 IADLEPE
-675 EWDAEQYEVMPKAI
+675 EWDAEQYEAMPKAI
-689 ISDFR
+689 IS
-694 DERKNLNGQIKEL
+694 EIKGEIKEL
-707 KKELKT
+707 KAQKRELTK
-713 QERMAKFAFKVEQ
+713 QQKALEKRRKSGADVEKEQ
-726 KRLNELRKQAVKAKN
+726 KKCNTE
-741 EDTVKEVDA
+741 
-750 RIAALVLPVID
+750 IADL
-761 DSEIQELN
+761 
-769 RQVENIDAQIAHH
+769 DAQISEKEAGIAKH

-832 EIINVYLEAH
+832 DNINVYLEAH
-842 ARGLQQK
+842 ARHLQQC
-849 VELIYGKY
+849 VELIYDKY
-857 SVTLND
+857 SVTLSALID
-863 LLSERDTATKELDVY
+863 DRDQATEELNGY

-884 VDQTIDVNYE
+884 IK

>member
-73 EEELDIPSKYNCYVL
+73 DEELDIPEKYNCYVPT
-88 ELARWKYLLHPM
+88 LARWKYLLHPM
-100 NEEGEELSYGDAIT
+100 NEEEEELSYGDAIT
-114 TALAEVEKNNSALL
+114 TALAEVEKTNSALL

-145 RVLDEETLSALLKDF
+145 RVLDDETLSAILKDF
-160 NDFPKLQDENFEFP
+160 NGFPKLQDENFEFP

-228 GGLLITMHNY
+228 GGLLITMYNY
-238 VENRYGSADKLTLH
+238 VENRYGSAEKLTLH

-391 QGLFYGTGIPAF
+391 QGLFYGTGIPAS
-403 LLIINKAD
+403 LLIINKKDAD
-411 ATNRKGVFFINAD
+411 KREGVFFINAD

-460 VSKETLAKEDYNCN
+460 VTKETLAEEDFNCN

-493 INGGIPANE
+493 INGGIPGVE
-502 IDALKSVFD
+502 IDELKPFFD
-511 CYPGLQE
+511 CYQGLQE
-518 KLFTEATDDY
+518 KLFTEATDGY

-533 SIKEKADIKSII
+533 SVTEKAGIKSII
-545 AESDGKKQVV
+545 AESDGKRQVA
-555 ENYSTAIDAF
+555 ENYSKAIDAF
-565 WNASNA
+565 WNASDG
-571 DLNALH
+571 DLNALQ

-585 HNLTDRFVSEL
+585 RNLTDRFVSEL
-596 AQLSVLDEYQIRG
+596 AKLSVLDEYQIRG

-637 DELIANEFPEVLADF
+637 DELIANEFPEVLADL

-689 ISDFR
+689 ITDFK

-707 KKELKT
+707 KKEQKA

-769 RQVENIDAQIAHH
+769 QQVENIDAQIAHH

-818 ARRLITARWLNSLH
+818 ARRLITARWLATLRDN
-832 EIINVYLEAH
+832 IAVYLEAH
-842 ARGLQQK
+842 ARRLQQS
-849 VELIYGKY
+849 VELLHDKY
-857 SVTLND
+857 SVTLAD
-863 LLSERDTATKELDVY
+863 LLAERDAATEELNKY
-878 LKELGY
+878 LKGLGY
-884 VDQTIDVNYE
+884 IK

>member
-1 MSKKTKISLSRLES
+1 MPKKQKISLSRLES

-54 QQLKDDLK
+54 IALKELLR
-62 KQYPDADEATI
+62 KQYPDADDNDITN
-73 EEELDIPSKYNCYVL
+73 ELDIPEKYNCYVP
-88 ELARWKYLLHPM
+88 EKARWEFVLNPTDD
-100 NEEGEELSYGDAIT
+100 EGAIISYADAIT
-114 TALAEVEKNNSALL
+114 TALAEVEKSNSALL

-145 RVLDEETLSALLKDF
+145 RILDEETLRALLNDF

-238 VENRYGSADKLTLH
+238 VENRYGSAERLTLH

-283 LLDPK
+283 LLTPK
-288 LVTGGTLNQYDI
+288 LTTNGTLNQYDI

-314 NMKFKERFQNWMSKK
+314 NMQFKERFQNWMSKK

-364 EQKMRQRLIMGSDI
+364 EQKMRQRLITGSETA
-378 NPACILECVIGLP
+378 PSCILECVIGLP
-391 QGLFYGTGIPAF
+391 QGLFYGTGIPAS
-403 LLIINKAD
+403 LLIINKAG
-411 ATNRKGVFFINAD
+411 ATDRKGVFFINAD
-424 REYKEGK
+424 REYREGK

-440 IEKISFVYHNKKE
+440 IEKISYVYHNKIE
-453 IPGYSRL
+453 IDGYSRL
-460 VSKETLAKEDYNCN
+460 VCKEMLEAEDFNCN

-480 NSEAPTPQDVKAH
+480 NSEPPTPQDVKAH
-493 INGGIPANE
+493 LQGGIPETE
-502 IDALKSVFD
+502 ILALKTMFD
-511 CYPGLQE
+511 CYNGLQN
-518 KLFTEATDDY
+518 KMFTAATDGY
-528 ANFTD
+528 AHFTD
-533 SIKEKADIKSII
+533 AVTEKADIKTII
-545 AESDGKKQVV
+545 GDSKGKQQVADDYHKAIETFWTASD
-555 ENYSTAIDAF
+555 T
-565 WNASNA
+565 
-571 DLNALH
+571 DLDALH

-585 HNLTDRFVSEL
+585 NQLTDRFVATL
-596 AQLSVLDEYQIRG
+596 TNLNVLDKYQVRG

-614 SDALKSDFRSV
+614 SDSLKSDFRSV

-637 DELIANEFPEVLADF
+637 DELIANEFPEVLADL
-652 KRLESRR
+652 KRLENRR
-659 DELEAKFAE
+659 DELDAKFAE
-668 IADMDPE
+668 IAELDPE
-675 EWDAEQYEVMPKAI
+675 EWDAEQYEVMPKAV
-689 ISDFR
+689 IS
-694 DERKNLNGQIKEL
+694 EIKGEIKEL
-707 KKELKT
+707 K
-713 QERMAKFAFKVEQ
+713 AQ
-726 KRLNELRKQAVKAKN
+726 KRELAKQQKALEKRRKAGEN
-741 EDTVKEVDA
+741 MTVQLDKYAND
-750 RIAALVLPVID
+750 IA
-761 DSEIQELN
+761 
-769 RQVENIDAQIAHH
+769 NIDAQMADKETGIAHH

-791 CRKKIREIEV
+791 CRKQIREIER

-809 AREQISDDD
+809 AREQISDTD
-818 ARRLITARWLNSLH
+818 ARRLITQRWLATLH
-832 EIINVYLEAH
+832 DNIAVYLEAH
-842 ARGLQQK
+842 ARRLQQC
-849 VELIYGKY
+849 VELLHDKY
-857 SVTLND
+857 SVTLRD
-863 LLSERDTATKELDVY
+863 LLDERDAATEELNKY

-884 VDQTIDVNYE
+884 E

>member
-1 MSKKTKISLSRLES
+1 MSKKQKISLSRLES

-54 QQLKDDLK
+54 TALKDTLK
-62 KQYPDADEATI
+62 KQYPEADDTDI
-73 EEELDIPSKYNCYVL
+73 ENELDIPEKYICYVPPK
-88 ELARWKYLLHPM
+88 ARWDFLQNPIDD
-100 NEEGEELSYGDAIT
+100 EGEIISYADAIT
-114 TALAEVEKNNSALL
+114 TALAEVEKSNSALL

-145 RVLDEETLSALLKDF
+145 RILDEETLHALLKDF
-160 NDFPKLQDENFEFP
+160 NDFPKLQDGNFEFP

-238 VENRYGSADKLTLH
+238 VENRYGSADRLTLH

-274 NARIEQGDT
+274 DARIEQGDT
-283 LLDPK
+283 LLTPK
-288 LVTGGTLNQYDI
+288 LVTSGALNQYDI

-314 NMKFKERFQNWMSKK
+314 NMQFKERFQNWMSKK

-364 EQKMRQRLIMGSDI
+364 EQKMRQRLITGSEGH
-378 NPACILECVIGLP
+378 PSCILECVIGLP
-391 QGLFYGTGIPAF
+391 QGLFYGTGIPAS

-411 ATNRKGVFFINAD
+411 ATNRQGVFFINAD

-440 IEKISFVYHNKKE
+440 IEKISYVYHNKIE
-453 IPGYSRL
+453 IEGYSRL
-460 VSKETLAKEDYNCN
+460 VTKETLKAEDYNCN

-480 NSEAPTPQDVKAH
+480 NSEPPTPQDVKAH
-493 INGGIPANE
+493 LQGGIPEAE
-502 IDALKSVFD
+502 ILALKADFD
-511 CYPGLQE
+511 CYKGLQD
-518 KLFTEATDDY
+518 KLFTAATDGY
-528 ANFTD
+528 AHFAD
-533 SIKEKADIKSII
+533 AVKEKADIKTII
-545 AESDGKKQVV
+545 AESKGKQQVADD
-555 ENYSTAIDAF
+555 YHKAIETF
-565 WNASNA
+565 WKASDA
-571 DLNALH
+571 DLDSLH

-585 HNLTDRFVSEL
+585 KNLTERFVTTL
-596 AQLSVLDEYQIRG
+596 TNLNVLDKYQVRG

-614 SDALKSDFRSV
+614 SDTLKSDFRSV

-637 DELIANEFPEVLADF
+637 DELIANEFPEVLADL
-652 KRLESRR
+652 KRLENRR
-659 DELEAKFAE
+659 DELDAKFAE
-668 IADMDPE
+668 IAEMDPD
-675 EWDAEQYEVMPKAI
+675 EWDAEQYDVMPKAVI
-689 ISDFR
+689 AEI
-694 DERKNLNGQIKEL
+694 
-707 KKELKT
+707 
-713 QERMAKFAFKVEQ
+713 
-726 KRLNELRKQAVKAKN
+726 KN
-741 EDTVKEVDA
+741 EIKDLKSQRRELAKLLKALEKRKKSGAEVADELSKCNADIADLDA
-750 RIAALVLPVID
+750 RINDKEKGIFKHL
-761 DSEIQELN
+761 
-769 RQVENIDAQIAHH
+769 
-782 VALENELKD
+782 ALENELKL
-791 CRKKIREIEV
+791 CRKQIREIEL
-801 SKEALADK
+801 SKEALADQ
-809 AREQISDDD
+809 ARERISDED
-818 ARRLITARWLNSLH
+818 ARRLITQRWLATLH
-832 EIINVYLEAH
+832 DNIAVYLEAH
-842 ARGLQQK
+842 ARRLQQS
-849 VELIYGKY
+849 VELLHDKY
-857 SVTLND
+857 SVTLRN
-863 LLSERDTATKELDVY
+863 LIEERDAATEELNKY

-884 VDQTIDVNYE
+884 E

>member
-54 QQLKDDLK
+54 IALKDELK
-62 KQYPDADEATI
+62 KQYPIADDSDIEA
-73 EEELDIPSKYNCYVL
+73 ELEVPVKYGCYVP
-88 ELARWKYLLHPM
+88 EKARWKFVLNPI
-100 NEEGEELSYGDAIT
+100 NDDGEGISYADAIT
-114 TALAEVEKNNSALL
+114 TALTEMEKSNSALL

-238 VENRYGSADKLTLH
+238 VENRYGSADRLTLH

-283 LLDPK
+283 LLTPK
-288 LVTGGTLNQYDI
+288 LVTSGALNQYDI

-314 NMKFKERFQNWMSKK
+314 NMQFKERFQNWMSKK

-364 EQKMRQRLIMGSDI
+364 EQKMRQRLITGSEGH
-378 NPACILECVIGLP
+378 PSCILECVIGLP
-391 QGLFYGTGIPAF
+391 QGLFYGTGIPAS

-411 ATNRKGVFFINAD
+411 ATNRQGVFFINAD

-440 IEKISFVYHNKKE
+440 IEKISYVYHNKIE
-453 IPGYSRL
+453 ITGYSRL
-460 VSKETLAKEDYNCN
+460 VTKETLKAEDYNCN

-480 NSEAPTPQDVKAH
+480 NSEPPAPQDVKAH
-493 INGGIPANE
+493 LQGGIPETE
-502 IDALKSVFD
+502 ILALKADFG
-511 CYPGLQE
+511 YNGLQN
-518 KLFTEATDDY
+518 KLFTAATNGY
-528 ANFTD
+528 AHFAD
-533 SIKEKADIKSII
+533 AVKEKADIKTII
-545 AESDGKKQVV
+545 SESKGKQQVADD
-555 ENYSTAIDAF
+555 YHKAIETF
-565 WNASNA
+565 WKASDA
-571 DLNALH
+571 DLDSLH

-585 HNLTDRFVSEL
+585 NNLTDRFVATLTSL
-596 AQLSVLDEYQIRG
+596 NVLDKYQVRG

-614 SDALKSDFRSV
+614 SDTLKSDFRSV

-637 DELIANEFPEVLADF
+637 DELIANEFPEVLADL
-652 KRLESRR
+652 KRLENRR
-659 DELEAKFAE
+659 DELDVKFAE
-668 IADMDPE
+668 IAELDPD
-675 EWDAEQYEVMPKAI
+675 EWNAEQFDVMPKVV
-689 ISDFR
+689 ISEIKSEIKDLKSQR
-694 DERKNLNGQIKEL
+694 REQAKLLKVLEKRKKSGAEVADELSKCNADIADL
-707 KKELKT
+707 
-713 QERMAKFAFKVEQ
+713 
-726 KRLNELRKQAVKAKN
+726 
-741 EDTVKEVDA
+741 DA
-750 RIAALVLPVID
+750 RINDKEKGIFKHL
-761 DSEIQELN
+761 
-769 RQVENIDAQIAHH
+769 
-782 VALENELKD
+782 ALENELKL
-791 CRKKIREIEV
+791 CRKQIREIEL

-818 ARRLITARWLNSLH
+818 ASRLITQRWLATLH
-832 EIINVYLEAH
+832 DNIAVYLEAH
-842 ARGLQQK
+842 ARRLQQC
-849 VELIYGKY
+849 VELLHDKY
-857 SVTLND
+857 SVTLRD
-863 LLSERDTATKELDVY
+863 LLDERNAATKELDGY

-884 VDQTIDVNYE
+884 I

>member
-1 MSKKTKISLSRLES
+1 MPKKQKISLSRLES

-54 QQLKDDLK
+54 IALKESLR
-62 KQYPDADEATI
+62 KQYPDADDNDIAN
-73 EEELDIPSKYNCYVL
+73 ELDIPEKYNCYVP
-88 ELARWKYLLHPM
+88 EKARWEFVLNPTDD
-100 NEEGEELSYGDAIT
+100 EGAIISYADAIT
-114 TALAEVEKNNSALL
+114 TALAEVEKSNSALL

-145 RVLDEETLSALLKDF
+145 RILDEETLRALLNDF

-238 VENRYGSADKLTLH
+238 VENRYGSAERLTLH

-283 LLDPK
+283 LLTPK
-288 LVTGGTLNQYDI
+288 LTTNGTLNQYDI

-314 NMKFKERFQNWMSKK
+314 NMQFKERFQNWMSKK

-364 EQKMRQRLIMGSDI
+364 EQKMRQRLITGSETA
-378 NPACILECVIGLP
+378 PSCILECVIGLP
-391 QGLFYGTGIPAF
+391 QGLFYGTGIPAS
-403 LLIINKAD
+403 LLIINKAG
-411 ATNRKGVFFINAD
+411 ATDRKGVFFINAD
-424 REYKEGK
+424 REYREGK

-440 IEKISFVYHNKKE
+440 IEKISYVYHNKIE
-453 IPGYSRL
+453 IDGYSRL
-460 VSKETLAKEDYNCN
+460 VCKEMLEAEDFNCN

-480 NSEAPTPQDVKAH
+480 NSEPPTPQDVKAH
-493 INGGIPANE
+493 LQGGIPETE
-502 IDALKSVFD
+502 ILALKTMFD
-511 CYPGLQE
+511 CYNGLQN
-518 KLFTEATDDY
+518 KIFTAATDGY
-528 ANFTD
+528 AHFTD
-533 SIKEKADIKSII
+533 AVTEKADIKTII
-545 AESDGKKQVV
+545 GDSKGKQQVADDYHKAIETFWTASD
-555 ENYSTAIDAF
+555 
-565 WNASNA
+565 A
-571 DLNALH
+571 DLDALH

-585 HNLTDRFVSEL
+585 NQLTGRFVATL
-596 AQLSVLDEYQIRG
+596 TNLNVLDKYQVRG

-614 SDALKSDFRSV
+614 SDSLKSDFRSV

-637 DELIANEFPEVLADF
+637 DELIANEFPEVLADL
-652 KRLESRR
+652 KRLENRR
-659 DELEAKFAE
+659 DELDAKFAE
-668 IADMDPE
+668 IAELDPE
-675 EWDAEQYEVMPKAI
+675 EWDAEQYEVMPKAV
-689 ISDFR
+689 IS
-694 DERKNLNGQIKEL
+694 EIKGEIKEL
-707 KKELKT
+707 K
-713 QERMAKFAFKVEQ
+713 AQ
-726 KRLNELRKQAVKAKN
+726 KRELAKQQKALEKRRKAGENMTAQLDKYAN
-741 EDTVKEVDA
+741 D
-750 RIAALVLPVID
+750 IA
-761 DSEIQELN
+761 
-769 RQVENIDAQIAHH
+769 NIDAQIADKETGIAHH
-782 VALENELKD
+782 VTLENELKE
-791 CRKKIREIEV
+791 CRKQIREIER

-809 AREQISDDD
+809 AREQISDTD
-818 ARRLITARWLNSLH
+818 ARRLITQRWLATLH
-832 EIINVYLEAH
+832 DNIAVYLEAH
-842 ARGLQQK
+842 ARRLQQC
-849 VELIYGKY
+849 VELLHDKY
-857 SVTLND
+857 SVTLRD
-863 LLSERDTATKELDVY
+863 LLDERDAATEELNKY

-884 VDQTIDVNYE
+884 E

>member
-1 MSKKTKISLSRLES
+1 MSRKTKVSLSRLES

-54 QQLKDDLK
+54 LALKDDLK

-73 EEELDIPSKYNCYVL
+73 EEELDIPSKYNCYVPT
-88 ELARWKYLLHPM
+88 LARWKYLLHPV
-100 NEEGEELSYGDAIT
+100 NEEEEELSYGDAIT
-114 TALAEVEKNNSALL
+114 TALAEVEKTNAALL

-238 VENRYGSADKLTLH
+238 VENRYGSAEKLTLH

-391 QGLFYGTGIPAF
+391 QGLFYGTGIPAS

-460 VSKETLAKEDYNCN
+460 VSKEMLTEEDYNCN

-493 INGGIPANE
+493 INGGIPAKE
-502 IDALKSVFD
+502 IDELKPVFD

-518 KLFTEATDDY
+518 KLFTAATDDY

-533 SIKEKADIKSII
+533 SVKEKTDIKNII
-545 AESDGKKQVV
+545 AESDGKKQVM
-555 ENYSTAIDAF
+555 ESYSTAIDAF
-565 WNASNA
+565 WNASDA

-596 AQLSVLDEYQIRG
+596 AKLSVLDEYQIRG

-637 DELIANEFPEVLADF
+637 DELIANEFPEVLADL
-652 KRLESRR
+652 KSLESRR

-675 EWDAEQYEVMPKAI
+675 EWDAEQYEVMPKTV
-689 ISDFR
+689 IS
-694 DERKNLNGQIKEL
+694 EIKSEIKEL
-707 KKELKT
+707 KAQRRELAKQQKTLEKRRKLGANVDVGLDECIKE
-713 QERMAKFAFKVEQ
+713 
-726 KRLNELRKQAVKAKN
+726 
-741 EDTVKEVDA
+741 
-750 RIAALVLPVID
+750 IADLEP
-761 DSEIQELN
+761 
-769 RQVENIDAQIAHH
+769 QIADKEAGIAKH

-832 EIINVYLEAH
+832 EIIKVYLEAH

-849 VELIYGKY
+849 VELIYDKY

-863 LLSERDTATKELDVY
+863 LLSERDAATKELDVY

-884 VDQTIDVNYE
+884 IQ

>member
-54 QQLKDDLK
+54 QLLKDELK
-62 KQYPDADEATI
+62 KQYPSANETDI
-73 EEELDIPSKYNCYVL
+73 EEELDHPEKYNCYVPL
-88 ELARWKYLLHPM
+88 LARWKYLLHPV
-100 NEEGEELSYGDAIT
+100 NEKNEELSYGDAIT
-114 TALAEVEKNNSALL
+114 TALSEVEKTNSALL

-145 RVLDEETLSALLKDF
+145 RILDEETLRDILRDF
-160 NDFPKLQDENFEFP
+160 SNDIPKLQDENFEFP

-204 VVYLMGQILQPK
+204 VVYLMGQILQPS

-228 GGLLITMHNY
+228 GGLLITMYNY
-238 VENRYGSADKLTLH
+238 VENRYGSAEKLTLH

-288 LVTGGTLNQYDI
+288 LTTGGSLNQYDI

-329 KQADFMFVQHMIS
+329 KQADFMFVQHMIA

-364 EQKMRQRLIMGSDI
+364 EQKMRQRLIMGSET
-378 NPACILECVIGLP
+378 NPACILECIIGLP
-391 QGLFYGTGIPAF
+391 QGLFYGTGIPAS
-403 LLIINKAD
+403 LLIINKAGAD
-411 ATNRKGVFFINAD
+411 KRENVLFINAD

-460 VSKETLAKEDYNCN
+460 VSKETLAAEDYNCN

-480 NSEAPTPQDVKAH
+480 NSEPPTPQDVKAH
-493 INGGIPANE
+493 IKGGIPAME
-502 IDALKSVFD
+502 IEDLKPLFD
-511 CYPGLQE
+511 CYKGLQV
-518 KLFTEATDDY
+518 KLFTEATDGY
-528 ANFTD
+528 ANFT
-533 SIKEKADIKSII
+533 SSVTEKADIKVII
-545 AESDGKKQVV
+545 NDSEGKKQIADV
-555 ENYSTAIDAF
+555 YDKAIDAF
-565 WNASNA
+565 WKASNA

-577 GGSLFDFN
+577 GGSLFDFIN
-585 HNLTDRFVSEL
+585 NLTERFVEEL
-596 AQLSVLDEYQIRG
+596 SKQKVLDQYQIRG

-614 SDALKSDFRSV
+614 SDSLKSDFRSV

-637 DELIANEFPEVLADF
+637 DELIANEFPEVLADL
-652 KRLESRR
+652 KRLENRR
-659 DELEAKFAE
+659 DELDAKFAE
-668 IADMDPE
+668 IADLDPE
-675 EWDAEQYEVMPKAI
+675 EWDAEQYKVMPKTVI
-689 ISDFR
+689 GEIKG
-694 DERKNLNGQIKEL
+694 EIKEL
-707 KKELKT
+707 K
-713 QERMAKFAFKVEQ
+713 AQ
-726 KRLNELRKQAVKAKN
+726 KRELAKQQKALEKRRKSGAP
-741 EDTVKEVDA
+741 VD
-750 RIAALVLPVID
+750 
-761 DSEIQELN
+761 QELN
-769 RQVENIDAQIAHH
+769 KCANEIADLESQITEKEAGIAKH

-818 ARRLITARWLNSLH
+818 ARRLITARWLNNLH
-832 EIINVYLEAH
+832 DTINVYLEAH
-842 ARGLQQK
+842 ARHLQQC
-849 VELIYGKY
+849 VELIHDKY
-857 SVTLND
+857 SVTLSALID
-863 LLSERDTATKELDVY
+863 KRDKATEELNGF

-884 VDQTIDVNYE
+884 IDEPDTTENKQLW

>member
-1 MSKKTKISLSRLES
+1 MSRKTKISLSRLES

-54 QQLKDDLK
+54 LKLRDDLL
-62 KQYPDADEATI
+62 KQYPDADEADI
-73 EEELDIPSKYNCYVL
+73 EAELDIPEKYICYVP
-88 ELARWKYLLHPM
+88 EKARWKFVLNPVDD
-100 NEEGEELSYGDAIT
+100 EGESVSYADAIT
-114 TALAEVEKNNSALL
+114 TALAEVEKSNSALL

-145 RVLDEETLSALLKDF
+145 RVLDEETLDALLKDF
-160 NDFPKLQDENFEFP
+160 NRFPKLQDENFEFP

-238 VENRYGSADKLTLH
+238 VENRYGSAEKLTLH

-283 LLDPK
+283 LLNPK
-288 LVTGGTLNQYDI
+288 LTTGGTLNQYDI

-314 NMKFKERFQNWMSKK
+314 NMQYKERFQNWMSKK
-329 KQADFMFVQHMIS
+329 KHADFMFVQHMIS

-364 EQKMRQRLIMGSDI
+364 EQKMRQRLIMGSEGH
-378 NPACILECVIGLP
+378 PSCILECVIGLP
-391 QGLFYGTGIPAF
+391 QALFYGTGIPAS
-403 LLIINKAD
+403 LLIINKEGASD
-411 ATNRKGVFFINAD
+411 RKGVFFINAD

-440 IEKISFVYHNKKE
+440 IEKISYVYHHKKE
-453 IPGYSRL
+453 LAGYSRM
-460 VSKETLAKEDYNCN
+460 VSCETLAAEDYNCN

-493 INGGIPANE
+493 LQGGVPEAE
-502 IDALKSVFD
+502 VQALKPCFD
-511 CYPGLQE
+511 NYKGLQD
-518 KLFTEATDDY
+518 KLFTEAVDGY
-528 ANFTD
+528 AHFTETV
-533 SIKEKADIKSII
+533 KEKADIKALINDSEGKQQITNSYHQVI
-545 AESDGKKQVV
+545 ETFWESSD
-555 ENYSTAIDAF
+555 
-565 WNASNA
+565 A
-571 DLNALH
+571 DLNGLQ

-585 HNLTDRFVSEL
+585 NNLTDRFVSNL
-596 AQLSVLDEYQIRG
+596 SQLEVLDQYQIRG

-614 SDALKSDFRSV
+614 SDTLKSDFRSV

-637 DELIANEFPEVLADF
+637 DELIANEFPEVLADLR
-652 KRLESRR
+652 RLEKRC
-659 DELEAKFAE
+659 DELDAKFAE
-668 IADMDPE
+668 IAEMEPD

-689 ISDFR
+689 IS
-694 DERKNLNGQIKEL
+694 EIKAEIKEL
-707 KKELKT
+707 KAQKRELAKQQKALEKRRKSGADVTKELRICGADLSDIEFQITEK
-713 QERMAKFAFKVEQ
+713 EAGIARHVE
-726 KRLNELRKQAVKAKN
+726 
-741 EDTVKEVDA
+741 
-750 RIAALVLPVID
+750 
-761 DSEIQELN
+761 
-769 RQVENIDAQIAHH
+769 
-782 VALENELKD
+782 LENELKD
-791 CRKKIREIEV
+791 CRKKIREIEL

-818 ARRLITARWLNSLH
+818 ARRLITQRWLATLH
-832 EIINVYLEAH
+832 DNINVYLEAH
-842 ARGLQQK
+842 ARRLQQS
-849 VELIYGKY
+849 VELLYEKY
-857 SVTLND
+857 SVTLKD
-863 LLSERDTATKELDVY
+863 LIKERDEATKELDGY

-884 VDQTIDVNYE
+884 IQ